1 MKNPMIKRNTTSSSF
16 NRLNWL
22 RIGAMLPFVG
32 ISLLTLG
39 ACWSETVG
47 TCLAVLTIF
56 SGPIWLLAS
65 FVSLLVLGMGVS
77 VYHFYAKKGKPVSTI
92 WKWFIFGW
100 LTFLATMVLIPL
112 SVIPFLDEESVSF
125 AVLISILLGL
135 GGVGISSDEK
145 RLNQGG
151 WFALSQVVLY
161 FLWIKHEIWL
171 FNLAVLFPLMIYFV
185 VLGWLNAKKKSNLSE

>member
-1 MKNPMIKRNTTSSSF
+1 MKKPMIKRKSTSSSF

-22 RIGAMLPFVG
+22 RIGALLPFVG
-32 ISLLTLG
+32 FSLLTLG

-65 FVSLLVLGMGVS
+65 FVLLLVLGMGVS

-92 WKWFIFGW
+92 WKWLIFGW

-145 RLNQGG
+145 RLKQGG

-161 FLWIKHEIWL
+161 FLCVKHEIWL
-171 FNLAVLFPLMIYFV
+171 FNLAVLFPLMSYFA
-185 VLGWLNAKKKSNLSE
+185 VLGWLNSKNKSNLSE

>member
-1 MKNPMIKRNTTSSSF
+1 MKNPMIKRKSTSSSF

-39 ACWSETVG
+39 ACWIETVG

-77 VYHFYAKKGKPVSTI
+77 VYCFYAKKEKPVPTI
-92 WKWFIFGW
+92 WKWLILGW
-100 LTFLATMVLIPL
+100 LTFLAMIVLIPL

-135 GGVGISSDEK
+135 GGIGISSDEK
-145 RLNQGG
+145 CLKQGG

-161 FLWIKHEIWL
+161 FLWVKHEIWL
-171 FNLAVLFPLMIYFV
+171 FNLAVLFPLMSYFV
-185 VLGWLNAKKKSNLSE
+185 VLGWLNSKNKSDLSE